1 MHSTTGRYSPYRL
14 AHDDSSLAGRW
25 EATHTDEPAVKSEA
39 AVCTRDPLL
48 TDLSARIEKNPAQLR
63 IPHPARK
70 SLLVASCHTGHRSKS
85 GQLYVYDIPP
95 PHSPHDAKW
104 SGVSYTELRGAPLRA
119 GPVLEARLSLTSV
132 VFLAAQA
139 TP

>member
-25 EATHTDEPAVKSEA
+25 EATHTDEPVRNWQATPV
-39 AVCTRDPLL
+39 T
-48 TDLSARIEKNPAQLR
+48 